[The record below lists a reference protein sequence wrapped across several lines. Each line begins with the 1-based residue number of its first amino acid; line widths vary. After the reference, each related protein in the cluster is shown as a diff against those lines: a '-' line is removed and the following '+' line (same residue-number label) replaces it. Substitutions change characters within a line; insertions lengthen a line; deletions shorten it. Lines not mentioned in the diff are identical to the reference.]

1 MVPDLV
7 LNGYNPT
14 QCVWRPTPL
23 EDRRLPLPTR
33 KRLTGNW
40 PAACASKRTR
50 RARPSSS
57 NALSATLSASSS
69 SKRCS
74 VRSTNPLH
82 SAICSPSGF
91 SCAATRALAS
101 AVLIASTSAPVVPS
115 RTSKTFSNLVIF
127 SGIWG
132 KLAVA
137 QWSSSLPPWHVAMK
151 PRAQLEWPAKNFQ
164 GCFET
169 VDPARCCGRTSGLL
183 EVPPSSATWVG
194 CNAPR
199 PDWRGHFS
207 DRGLG
212 LQITCNQPS
221 GTSTSAHSLIT

>member
-1 MVPDLV
+1 MNDVNLDSAIDTLSWYQTWP

-23 EDRRLPLPTR
+23 EDRRLRLPTR

-69 SKRCS
+69 SKHFS

-101 AVLIASTSAPVVPS
+101 ALLIASTSPPVVPS
-115 RTSKTFSNLVIF
+115 RTSKTFSN
-127 SGIWG
+127 
-132 KLAVA
+132 
-137 QWSSSLPPWHVAMK
+137 
-151 PRAQLEWPAKNFQ
+151 
-164 GCFET
+164 
-169 VDPARCCGRTSGLL
+169 
-183 EVPPSSATWVG
+183 
-194 CNAPR
+194 
-199 PDWRGHFS
+199 
-207 DRGLG
+207 
-212 LQITCNQPS
+212 
-221 GTSTSAHSLIT
+221 